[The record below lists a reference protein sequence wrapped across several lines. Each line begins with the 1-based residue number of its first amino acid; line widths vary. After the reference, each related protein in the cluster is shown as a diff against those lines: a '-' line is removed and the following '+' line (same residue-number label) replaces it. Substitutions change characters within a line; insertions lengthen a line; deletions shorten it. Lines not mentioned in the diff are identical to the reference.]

1 MRNGMTLVE
10 VLVSLLLIAITITF
24 GFEAIVST
32 LSSVNREELQIK
44 TVSLLNFVQSHLAQ
58 FRVGV
63 ELPNDVVQQIN
74 SAVHGSSESAYP
86 KVRNI
91 QSTRVSLN
99 VPGNIVT
106 YRVVEVEIEERK
118 GQVERFTLIFGF

>member
-74 SAVHGSSESAYP
+74 SAFHGSLESAYP
-86 KVRNI
+86 RVRNI
-91 QSTRVSLN
+91 QSTRLNLN
-99 VPGNIVT
+99 VSGGAVT
-106 YRVVEVEIEERK
+106 YRVVEVEIEKKK
-118 GQVERFTLIFGF
+118 GQVEHFTLIFGF